1 MCVCLFVWVFLS
13 ACLGAQLSDLI
24 TLCQASGIMFMK
36 GRTCTLFTH
45 IKLEIHCNSNKW
57 PQWLSG

>member
-1 MCVCLFVWVFLS
+1 MCVCVSGVSGFFFN

-45 IKLEIHCNSNKW
+45 MKLEIHCNSNK
-57 PQWLSG
+57 